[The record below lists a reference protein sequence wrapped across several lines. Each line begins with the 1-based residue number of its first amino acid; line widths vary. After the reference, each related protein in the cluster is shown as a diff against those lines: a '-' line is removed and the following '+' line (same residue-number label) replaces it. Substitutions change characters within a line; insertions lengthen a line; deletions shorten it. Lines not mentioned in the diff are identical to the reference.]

1 MEHLKAPFIE
11 FMLHE
16 AITTGRLK
24 NVLSSCMCYWVEVLK
39 IDKEREEM
47 WRFAGE
53 MVDRVNAQGRSQPAP
68 KKEKRGKSKPES
80 QMVTQ
85 SLPVQSQRM
94 SRPGFRSTQKE
105 MPLEAYGIGTGTETK
120 EVIHGTGAETEGP
133 CGMGTGMVEE
143 KEPTPDESHTRQSMV
158 EDRKEGEG
166 VAGANGHGGKIR
178 VEDGKGEVKTQHPAT
193 ASLDGKHNG
202 DQGESKEGDGDG
214 DREGKEGKDEV
225 GEEEQGGGGP
235 GNSGGG
241 EGEKAGAREEGG
253 KMGEEKGDNGN
264 GENKD
269 K

>member
-133 CGMGTGMVEE
+133 CGMGTGMAEE
-143 KEPTPDESHTRQSMV
+143 KEPPPGDKSHTGQSEV
-158 EDRKEGEG
+158 ED
-166 VAGANGHGGKIR
+166 GANGHGGKIH
-178 VEDGKGEVKTQHPAT
+178 VKDDEGEVKTQHPT
-193 ASLDGKHNG
+193 TSSLDGKNNG

-214 DREGKEGKDEV
+214 GREGEEGKEEV
-225 GEEEQGGGGP
+225 GEEEQGGGG
-235 GNSGGG
+235 
-241 EGEKAGAREEGG
+241 EGERVGAGGKDS

-264 GENKD
+264 GENED

>member
-16 AITTGRLK
+16 AITTGRLR

-39 IDKEREEM
+39 KDKEREEM

-53 MVDRVNAQGRSQPAP
+53 MVDRVNAQGRPPQPAP

-133 CGMGTGMVEE
+133 CGMGTGMAEE
-143 KEPTPDESHTRQSMV
+143 KEPPPGDKSHTGQSEV
-158 EDRKEGEG
+158 ED
-166 VAGANGHGGKIR
+166 GANGHGGKIH
-178 VEDGKGEVKTQHPAT
+178 VKDDEGEVKTQHPT
-193 ASLDGKHNG
+193 TSSLDGKNNG

-214 DREGKEGKDEV
+214 GREGEEGKEEV
-225 GEEEQGGGGP
+225 GEEEQGGGG
-235 GNSGGG
+235 
-241 EGEKAGAREEGG
+241 EGERVGAGGKDS

-264 GENKD
+264 GENED